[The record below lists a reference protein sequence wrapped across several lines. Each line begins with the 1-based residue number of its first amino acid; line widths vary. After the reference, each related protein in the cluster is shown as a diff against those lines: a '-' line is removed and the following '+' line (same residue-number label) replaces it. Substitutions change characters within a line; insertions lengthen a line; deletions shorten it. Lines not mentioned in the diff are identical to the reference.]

1 MKFLVKDFF
10 IKCDQISS
18 FLRIWSHLLKKS
30 LIENFIFCAVI
41 TRTYLSLLF
50 HTHTHTRA
58 RTHTRL
64 CVKIPENF
72 FSLLFHGKISFHF
85 SCNLFQV
92 CHPNETTCTDPANHT
107 QQKHRSCIYN
117 FFCDFF
123 LCKKPKKPAIRL
135 EKSIFACNF
144 LSLFLIETK
153 VFAFGFTNYLIFHF
167 ELFMYNIDLSS
178 EDSRTRN

>member
-1 MKFLVKDFF
+1 M
-10 IKCDQISS
+10 
-18 FLRIWSHLLKKS
+18 
-30 LIENFIFCAVI
+30 I

-50 HTHTHTRA
+50 HTHACTHTHTHTHTHTRV
-58 RTHTRL
+58 

-92 CHPNETTCTDPANHT
+92 CHPTETTCTDPANHT

-144 LSLFLIETK
+144 LSLFLIEIK

-167 ELFMYNIDLSS
+167 KLFICNIDLSS

>member
-1 MKFLVKDFF
+1 MGICNLYLPKTPIYFVTFTAQKMKFLVKDFF

-92 CHPNETTCTDPANHT
+92 CHPTETTCTDPANHT

-123 LCKKPKKPAIRL
+123 YVKNLKILQSDWKRA
-135 EKSIFACNF
+135 F
-144 LSLFLIETK
+144 LPVTF
-153 VFAFGFTNYLIFHF
+153 
-167 ELFMYNIDLSS
+167 
-178 EDSRTRN
+178 